1 MIKLILSI
9 LSTLSLLASGFLIWQ
24 SNVVRD
30 NLPKTWEGL
39 VSAYFGAFHDPVVSL
54 VIYALTSIVVL
65 GSWFITELILG
76 WIFSLFAG
84 LLALMCFLGF
94 LSIHYP
100 PIQNFLQALSK

>member
-9 LSTLSLLASGFLIWQ
+9 LSSLSLAASGFLIWQ

-30 NLPKTWEGL
+30 NLPKHWEGM

-54 VIYALTSIVVL
+54 VIYGLTIIIVL

-76 WIFSLFAG
+76 WIYAILAG
-84 LLALMCFLGF
+84 LLALFCFLGF
-94 LSIHYP
+94 LSVHYP
-100 PIQNFLQALSK
+100 PIQNFFQTAIK